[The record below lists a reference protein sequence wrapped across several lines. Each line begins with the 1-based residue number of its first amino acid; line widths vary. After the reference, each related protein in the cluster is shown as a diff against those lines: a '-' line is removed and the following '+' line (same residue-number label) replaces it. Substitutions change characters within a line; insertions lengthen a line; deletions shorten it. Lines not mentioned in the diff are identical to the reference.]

1 MPTLDQDEL
10 LILRLRAGDLEALG
24 ELYDRYNSIVY
35 RTALAITCNQAAAE
49 KVLQECFLELNG
61 SIHTFDRSNSVN
73 HWLIREA
80 THKAAD
86 WAKQRQRWPLT
97 MDWQRQLADG
107 FFNDS
112 KNVIQSPGA
121 LINALANLE
130 IQQRVVVVLHYYN
143 ALNIDEMST
152 ILACSPGTVKSHLH
166 YGRENLRRQLNTSLA
181 GVPETSAGLNIEIQ
195 ELFFPNREI

>member
-1 MPTLDQDEL
+1 MPTSDHDEI

-49 KVLQECFLELNG
+49 KILPECFLELKG
-61 SIHTFDRSNSVN
+61 SIHTIDRSNSIN
-73 HWLIREA
+73 HWLIRGA
-80 THKAAD
+80 AHKAAD
-86 WAKQRQRWPLT
+86 WAKQRLRWPLT
-97 MDWQRQLADG
+97 MDWQRQFPDG
-107 FFNDS
+107 FFSYS
-112 KNVIQSPGA
+112 KNAIQTQGA

-143 ALNIDEMST
+143 ALNIDEISA
-152 ILACSPGTVKSHLH
+152 ILERSPGTVKSHLH